1 MVSLGPMHLVVGLG
15 NPGPQYADNRH
26 NLGFMVADELARR
39 GRAGTPREKFGA
51 ELLEATIGG
60 NRLLLCK
67 PKEYMNVSGQAVA
80 RAAGFWKIGLA
91 ETIVVHDELDLP
103 FGTVRGKAGGGAGG
117 HNGVRSVMGGLGTGD
132 FLRVRLG
139 IGRPPAEFRG
149 DEADWVLMPF
159 TEPADE
165 VEALI
170 DGGASFV
177 EAVLEE
183 GMDAAIAR
191 FHAAEPGSR
200 ARRRHERRATAEAE
214 VAGEEQS

>member
-1 MVSLGPMHLVVGLG
+1 VGLG
-15 NPGPQYADNRH
+15 NPGSRYARTRH
-26 NLGFMVADELARR
+26 NAGQVVAERVGARLGA
-39 GRAGTPREKFGA
+39 GRAKVRYAGYFREVRGPHGPLG
-51 ELLEATIGG
+51 LLIPTT
-60 NRLLLCK
+60 
-67 PKEYMNVSGQAVA
+67 YMNDAGRSVGP
-80 RAAGFWKIGLA
+80 AAGALGARPEQVL
-91 ETIVVHDELDLP
+91 VVHDELDLP
-103 FGTVRGKAGGGAGG
+103 FGAVRGKAGGGAGG
-117 HNGVRSVMGGLGTGD
+117 HNGVRSVIAGLGTGD

-159 TEPADE
+159 TEPAEE

-170 DGGASFV
+170 DGGVSFV

-214 VAGEEQS
+214 VAGEEQA